1 MRLLQSG
8 PEQDAAGEPIEKFVR
23 ESDDLEVL
31 KAAGLEIAKQ
41 YGTTDVLWIWGP
53 SRTHRSLE
61 VVPEHCYLTIRP

>member
-8 PEQDAAGEPIEKFVR
+8 PEQDAAGEPIEKLVR

-41 YGTTDVLWIWGP
+41 YGTTDVLWTGARLA
-53 SRTHRSLE
+53 RTAASKSCRN
-61 VVPEHCYLTIRP
+61 TAI